1 MKEQI
6 LDIVSSQ
13 TGELLLTDIVMRVGF
28 SVVLGGLIFLSY
40 YISHYGNVY
49 SKKFNVTLVILTV
62 LTATVMI
69 VIGNNVALSLGM
81 VGALS
86 IIRFRTSVKD
96 SRDTVY
102 IFWTIIVGICSGVGD
117 FLVAAVGSAA
127 VFVVLLFFGSVKNNN
142 RILLVIRGRRD
153 KTEEIRKIVFE
164 YFDKAP
170 QLKVNNSTEENIEFI
185 YEISKKNMDK
195 SQKLEDQKSKQEDR
209 RAKHIIDRLYE
220 VENMDYVNIVLQ
232 SDEIS

>member
-1 MKEQI
+1 MREQI
-6 LDIVSSQ
+6 LDIISSQ
-13 TGELLLTDIVMRVGF
+13 SGELLLTDIIMRVVF
-28 SVVLGGLIFLSY
+28 SVILGIVIFISY

-102 IFWTIIVGICSGVGD
+102 IFWTIIVGICAGVGD
-117 FLVAAVGSAA
+117 FLVATIGSIA
-127 VFVVLLFFGSVKNNN
+127 VFIVLLLFGSVKNNN

-153 KTEEIRKIVFE
+153 KTEDIRRVVFG
-164 YFDKAP
+164 YFKDAP
-170 QLKVNNSTEENIEFI
+170 QLKVNNSTEDSIEFI
-185 YEISKKNMDK
+185 YELSKRNLDK
-195 SQKLEDQKSKQEDR
+195 SDKEEDLISREEDR
-209 RAKHIIDRLYE
+209 KPKHIIDRLYDLGDI
-220 VENMDYVNIVLQ
+220 DYVNIVLQ

>member
-6 LDIVSSQ
+6 LDIISSQ
-13 TGELLLTDIVMRVGF
+13 SGELLLTDIVMRVGF
-28 SVVLGGLIFLSY
+28 SVILGIVIFISY

-62 LTATVMI
+62 LTTTVMI

-117 FLVAAVGSAA
+117 FLVASVGTAA
-127 VFVVLLFFGSVKNNN
+127 VFIVLLLFGSVKNNN

-153 KTEEIRKIVFE
+153 KTEDIRRVVFA
-164 YFDKAP
+164 YFKEAP
-170 QLKVNNSTEENIEFI
+170 QLKVNNSTKESVEFI
-185 YEISKKNMDK
+185 YELSKRNLDK
-195 SQKLEDQKSKQEDR
+195 SQKEEDLLSREEGR
-209 RAKHIIDRLYE
+209 RPKHIIDRLYE
-220 VENMDYVNIVLQ
+220 VGDIDYVNIVLQ

>member
-6 LDIVSSQ
+6 LDIISSQ
-13 TGELLLTDIVMRVGF
+13 SGELLLTDIVMRVGF
-28 SVVLGGLIFLSY
+28 SVILGIVIFISY

-62 LTATVMI
+62 LTTTVMI

-86 IIRFRTSVKD
+86 IIRFRTSIKD

-117 FLVAAVGSAA
+117 FLVASVGTAA
-127 VFVVLLFFGSVKNNN
+127 VFIVLLLFGSVKNNN

-153 KTEEIRKIVFE
+153 KTEDIRRVVFA
-164 YFDKAP
+164 YFKEAP
-170 QLKVNNSTEENIEFI
+170 QLKVNNSTKESVEFI
-185 YEISKKNMDK
+185 YELSKRNLDK
-195 SQKLEDQKSKQEDR
+195 SQKEEDLLSREEGR
-209 RAKHIIDRLYE
+209 RPKHIIDRLYE
-220 VENMDYVNIVLQ
+220 VGDIDYVNIVLQ

>member
-6 LDIVSSQ
+6 LDIISSQ
-13 TGELLLTDIVMRVGF
+13 SGELLLTDIVMRVGF
-28 SVVLGGLIFLSY
+28 SVILGIVIFISY

-62 LTATVMI
+62 LTTTVMI

-117 FLVAAVGSAA
+117 FLVASVGTAA
-127 VFVVLLFFGSVKNNN
+127 VFIVLLLFGSVKNNN

-153 KTEEIRKIVFE
+153 KTEDIRRVVFA
-164 YFDKAP
+164 YFKEAP
-170 QLKVNNSTEENIEFI
+170 QLKVNNSTKESIEFI
-185 YEISKKNMDK
+185 YELSKRNLDK
-195 SQKLEDQKSKQEDR
+195 SQKEEDLLSREEGR
-209 RAKHIIDRLYE
+209 RPKHIIDRLYE
-220 VENMDYVNIVLQ
+220 VGDIDYVNIVLQ

>member
-1 MKEQI
+1 MREQI
-6 LDIVSSQ
+6 LDILSSQ
-13 TGELLLTDIVMRVGF
+13 TGELLLGDIVMRISF
-28 SVVLGGLIFLSY
+28 SVILGGIIFLSY

-117 FLVAAVGSAA
+117 FLVASVGSAA
-127 VFVVLLFFGSVKNNN
+127 VFVVLLFFGNIKNNN
-142 RILLVIRGRRD
+142 RVLLVIRGRREKAED
-153 KTEEIRKIVFE
+153 IRSVVFA

-170 QLKVNNSTEENIEFI
+170 QLKVNNSTEDSIEFI
-185 YEISKKNMDK
+185 YEISKKNLDK
-195 SQKLEDQKSKQEDR
+195 SQKVEDVSSREEDR
-209 RAKHIIDRLYE
+209 KPKHIIDRLYE
-220 VENMDYVNIVLQ
+220 LGNIDYVNIVLQ
-232 SDEIS
+232 SDEIA

>member
-1 MKEQI
+1 MREQI
-6 LDIVSSQ
+6 LDIISSQ
-13 TGELLLTDIVMRVGF
+13 SGELLLTDIIMRVGF
-28 SVVLGGLIFLSY
+28 SVILGIVIFISY

-102 IFWTIIVGICSGVGD
+102 IFWTIIVGICAGVGD
-117 FLVAAVGSAA
+117 FLVATIGSIA
-127 VFVVLLFFGSVKNNN
+127 VFIVLLLFGSVKNNN
-142 RILLVIRGRRD
+142 
-153 KTEEIRKIVFE
+153 K
-164 YFDKAP
+164 
-170 QLKVNNSTEENIEFI
+170 
-185 YEISKKNMDK
+185 
-195 SQKLEDQKSKQEDR
+195 
-209 RAKHIIDRLYE
+209 
-220 VENMDYVNIVLQ
+220 
-232 SDEIS
+232 

>member
-1 MKEQI
+1 MREQI

-13 TGELLLTDIVMRVGF
+13 TGELLLTDIMMRISF
-28 SVVLGGLIFLSY
+28 SVILGGIIFLSY

-102 IFWTIIVGICSGVGD
+102 IFWTIIVGICAGVGD
-117 FLVAAVGSAA
+117 FLVASGGSVA
-127 VFVVLLFFGSVKNNN
+127 VFVVLLFFGNIKNNN
-142 RILLVIRGRRD
+142 RILLVIRGRRE
-153 KTEEIRKIVFE
+153 KTEDIRSVVFA

-170 QLKVNNSTEENIEFI
+170 QLKVNNSTEDSIEFI
-185 YEISKKNMDK
+185 YEISKKNMEK

-209 RAKHIIDRLYE
+209 KAKHIIDRLYE
-220 VENMDYVNIVLQ
+220 LGNIDYVNIVLQ
-232 SDEIS
+232 SDEKA